1 MMHMYGSNDPVGITV
16 DSSSVAT
23 ALAYALRYNATF
35 GISYNGIT
43 WKIDSCGGGSSYEI
57 TATGYTCNCVSG
69 YTIRPCYGGSYWGG
83 ITGTPCGGTTQTMS
97 LHFE

>member
-1 MMHMYGSNDPVGITV
+1 MYGSNDPVGITV

-43 WKIDSCGGGSSYEI
+43 WKIDSCGSNSYEI
-57 TATGYTCNCVSG
+57 TSTGYTCNCVSG
-69 YTIRPCYGGSYWGG
+69 YTIRPCIGSSSWGG
-83 ITGTPCGGTTQTMS
+83 ITGTPCGGATQTMS